1 MAQEQKPTANKAPV
15 PYFSLVRDPEAQ
27 TADVYI
33 FGDIA
38 SNRGGLSGLLQA
50 SSDQSSY
57 DLANQVAGIPEDWA
71 ITVHINSNGGE
82 LKEGL
87 GIYNVLKERNVTTI
101 CEGFAASAGSVIFA
115 AGRRRVMQPAS
126 LLFIHQAS
134 MSAGGNSDD
143 FAKYAADLKVITDAA
158 VAAYKESGINITDE
172 ELYTMLKRET
182 WITPED
188 AVKMGFATEIADA
201 EDETDPEDGAPVI
214 TNDAMLSIMK
224 AVTAKPLPVYSLV
237 DVKDLTALLE
247 PIKGHAE
254 LLDFAGRVLQ
264 RLDQDPTAL
273 KRIMNAVDIYLASHP
288 GPAARAGNTK
298 KGFFNFYKED

>member
-1 MAQEQKPTANKAPV
+1 
-15 PYFSLVRDPEAQ
+15 
-27 TADVYI
+27 
-33 FGDIA
+33 
-38 SNRGGLSGLLQA
+38 
-50 SSDQSSY
+50 
-57 DLANQVAGIPEDWA
+57 
-71 ITVHINSNGGE
+71 
-82 LKEGL
+82 
-87 GIYNVLKERNVTTI
+87 
-101 CEGFAASAGSVIFA
+101 
-115 AGRRRVMQPAS
+115 MQPAS

-158 VAAYKESGINITDE
+158 VAAYKESGITITDE

-264 RLDQDPTAL
+264 RLDQNPTAL
-273 KRIMNAVDIYLASHP
+273 KRIMNAVDIYLASHSGSP
-288 GPAARAGNTK
+288 ARAGNKK